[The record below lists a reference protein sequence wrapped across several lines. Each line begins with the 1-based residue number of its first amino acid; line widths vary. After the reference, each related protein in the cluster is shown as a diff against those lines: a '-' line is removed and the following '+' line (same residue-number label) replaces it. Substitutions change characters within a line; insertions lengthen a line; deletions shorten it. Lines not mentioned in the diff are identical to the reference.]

1 MNTSKIL
8 KEWPRF
14 RKGLD
19 SAIRSDRLMKI
30 NFDFNLHPDFHK
42 KDLDEMIEA
51 VNSSLKS
58 IRIIQ
63 EELQRG

>member
-8 KEWPRF
+8 KEWFRF

-30 NFDFNLHPDFHK
+30 NFDFDLHPDFHK
-42 KDLDEMIEA
+42 KDLYEMIEA
-51 VNSSLKS
+51 VNSTLNS